1 MLHIDSNIR
10 QLASN
15 IKLFAFDVDGVMTD
29 GSLYIGAY
37 REEVKKFNVLDGQ
50 GIKLLQNADIKT
62 AIITKRQSQ
71 IVSYRA
77 KELEIQEVH
86 QKVND
91 KLTTLK
97 LIMKQMDLHPS
108 QVAYL
113 GDDLPDLSCIIF

>member
-71 IVSYRA
+71 IVS
-77 KELEIQEVH
+77 
-86 QKVND
+86 
-91 KLTTLK
+91 
-97 LIMKQMDLHPS
+97 
-108 QVAYL
+108 
-113 GDDLPDLSCIIF
+113 